1 MWSVLSGSLALL
13 FGFLAWYFLECCRRQ
28 EEVIENQELE
38 LELARKERDAAKR
51 EKDEA
56 WVPIDALKKDIEK
69 KSRKI
74 ETLED
79 VLRQKNDWIDCL
91 ENKKKEVERT
101 LHFTKQELRRNILA
115 ERQRQLTEMGL
126 PLTPQTAIR
135 GNALRILGSTET
147 VPTPFGALDSPWST
161 STQGPQQEE
170 GQASSGRPTAQAQHG
185 DFELHQARIQVLSIK
200 AEADT
205 LRGQLLEAQDATAQQ
220 EAEAENLQARLLE
233 AQNAAAQQEAAAGV
247 LQEKLREAQD
257 AVAQYET
264 EVNSLHEELNETK
277 NDVARLKYKAAG
289 LSKELEEKSHEAARL
304 EEDLRKAEK
313 DASALRAEV
322 DMLQTSKEEVKAQLV
337 IVTRKL
343 SSQEVCSQ
351 VMSDEITSLQDDKTR
366 LCSTLLDL
374 NSRFAKFWS
383 IGVPRLEAFGSSLD
397 DVSRLVGKL
406 VEALEDR
413 NNELNHVAREC
424 SRYVGRTGDVT
435 ASRLVA
441 SVVEMMDV
449 KCDELEALKTKTAEL
464 HEELHVVHADNAR
477 LRSEQSEV
485 NTQSWTFVPLPERSS
500 SSE

>member
-322 DMLQTSKEEVKAQLV
+322 DMLQ
-337 IVTRKL
+337 
-343 SSQEVCSQ
+343 
-351 VMSDEITSLQDDKTR
+351 DEITSLQDDKTR